1 MTPQRIR
8 TAVIGAGFSGLGAA
22 ISLRRAGHRDFVVLE
37 RSPDVGGTW
46 WDNTYPGCRC
56 DVPSNLYSYSFLPNP
71 DWPETFSPRGEIQ
84 RYLRRCAEDEGVI
97 EHLRFGVSLERAAW
111 DEEAFAWRLSTSDGE
126 WLAERLITG
135 TGGLVEP
142 KLPEIDGLDTFA
154 GPVVHTARW
163 DHDLALEGRRV
174 GVIGTGSS
182 AIQVIPELAKV
193 AGHLD
198 VFQRSPAWVLPHV
211 NRRTSRL
218 ERLLFRRLPVVQRA
232 DRAFTT
238 FYMEVGNLIMTRRPG
253 AMKALEAL
261 GRWHL
266 KRQLPDHPELHAAL
280 TPSYRLGCK
289 RITLS
294 NHYLRSFAKPHVELV
309 TSGITRVTP
318 QGIVTADG
326 VSHDLDVLVL
336 GTGFQVTEMPA
347 AARVVGRDGR
357 TLQEVWSGAP
367 EAYLGT
373 SVAGFP
379 NLFTLLGPN
388 TGLGAGS
395 IVTMIEAQLD
405 YAVACLDAMDR
416 EGLATIEPREDVQ
429 HAYNAEIQRRSE
441 PTVWL
446 SGGCSSWYLAD
457 DGRNVTLWP
466 DLMAAFEKQT
476 RRFSLADHVVTRRD
490 EVPAPAPDAEPVAV

>member
-1 MTPQRIR
+1 M
-8 TAVIGAGFSGLGAA
+8 IGAGFSGLGAA
-22 ISLRRAGHRDFVVLE
+22 ISLRRAGHHDFVVLE
-37 RSPDVGGTW
+37 RSRDVGGTW

-71 DWPETFSPRGEIQ
+71 DWPETFSPQSEIQ
-84 RYLRRCAEDEGVI
+84 AYLRRCAEDEGVVDHI
-97 EHLRFGVSLERAAW
+97 RFGVSLDRAEW
-111 DEEAFAWRLSTSDGE
+111 DEAAVAWRLHTSDGE
-126 WLAERLITG
+126 LLADRLVTG

-142 KLPEIDGLDTFA
+142 KLPAIDGLSSFA
-154 GPVVHTARW
+154 GPIVHTARW
-163 DHDLALEGRRV
+163 DHALELEGKRV

-182 AIQVIPELAKV
+182 SIQVIPELAKV
-193 AGHLD
+193 ADHLD
-198 VFQRSPAWVLPHV
+198 VFQRTPAWVLPHA
-211 NRRTSRL
+211 NRRTSRF
-218 ERLLFRRLPVVQRA
+218 ERLLFRRLPIVQRA

-238 FYMEVGNLIMTRRPG
+238 GYMELGNLIMTRRPG
-253 AMKALEAL
+253 VMKTLEAIC
-261 GRWHL
+261 RWHL
-266 KRQLPDHPELHAAL
+266 KRQLPDNPELHAAL

-289 RITLS
+289 RITMS
-294 NHYLRSFAKPHVELV
+294 NHYLRTFAKPHVELV
-309 TSGITRVTP
+309 TDGIASVDAG
-318 QGIVTADG
+318 GIVTRDG
-326 VSHDLDVLVL
+326 VRHELDVLVL
-336 GTGFQVTEMPA
+336 GTGFQVTEMPS

-373 SVAGFP
+373 TIAGFP

-416 EGLATIEPREDVQ
+416 DGLATIEPREDIQ
-429 HAYNAEIQRRSE
+429 HAYNVEIQRRSV

-446 SGGCSSWYLAD
+446 TGSCDSWYLAD

-476 RRFSLADHVVTRRD
+476 RRFDIAEHVVTRAD
-490 EVPAPAPDAEPVAV
+490 EVPAPVSEPVAV

>member
-1 MTPQRIR
+1 M
-8 TAVIGAGFSGLGAA
+8 IGAGFSGLGAA
-22 ISLRRAGHRDFVVLE
+22 ISLRRAGHHDFVVLE

-71 DWPETFSPRGEIQ
+71 EWPETFSPRAEIQ
-84 RYLRRCAEDEGVI
+84 RYLRRCAEREGVVDHI
-97 EHLRFGVSLERAAW
+97 RFGVCLERAAW
-111 DEEAFAWRLSTSDGE
+111 DEDALAWRLHTSEGE
-126 WLAERLITG
+126 LLADRLITG

-142 KLPEIDGLDTFA
+142 RLPEIEGLGAFA
-154 GPVVHTARW
+154 GPIVHTARW
-163 DHDLALEGRRV
+163 DHALELEGRRV

-182 AIQVIPELAKV
+182 AIQVIPELAKP

-198 VFQRSPAWVLPHV
+198 VFQRTPAWVLPHV
-211 NRRTSRL
+211 NRRTTRL
-218 ERLLFRRLPVVQRA
+218 ERGLFRRLPVLQRA

-238 FYMEVGNLIMTRRPG
+238 AYMEATNLVMTRRPG
-253 AMKALEAL
+253 VMKALEAV
-261 GRWHL
+261 GRRHL
-266 KRQLPDHPELHAAL
+266 KRQLPDHPELRAKL
-280 TPSYRLGCK
+280 TPDYRLGCK

-294 NHYLRSFAKPHVELV
+294 NVYLRAFAQPHVELV
-309 TSGITRVTP
+309 TEGIASADAHGITTR
-318 QGIVTADG
+318 DG
-326 VSHDLDVLVL
+326 VHHELDVIVL

-373 SVAGFP
+373 TIAGFP

-416 EGLATIEPREDVQ
+416 EGLATIEPRADVQ
-429 HAYNAEIQRRSE
+429 RAFNAEIQRRSAA
-441 PTVWL
+441 TVWL

-466 DLMAAFEKQT
+466 DLMAAFEKRT
-476 RRFSLADHVVTRRD
+476 RAFDLADHVVRRAD
-490 EVPAPAPDAEPVAV
+490 EVAPEPQPVAV